1 SLGEQ
6 IQLVRARLS
15 DLEGRAARSGRGE
28 DEVLLES
35 LEELQTAVEELR
47 AADEHL
53 RAQTDALLAARSE
66 LATERERYRDLFES
80 APDAYVVTNEHG
92 TVEAANVAA
101 GHLLNVPPGFLIGKP
116 LVDFVPLGRRQ
127 DFRADLRQAVT
138 RGGRADWETRLA
150 PRGLAPIDVA

>member
-1 SLGEQ
+1 MLPDSLDEQ

-53 RAQTDALLAARSE
+53 RAQTDELLVARSE
-66 LATERERYRDLFES
+66 LAAERERYRDLFES
-80 APDAYVVTNEHG
+80 APDAYLVSDDHG
-92 TVEAANVAA
+92 MIEAANVAA
-101 GHLLNVPPGFLIGKP
+101 GHLLNVGPDFLIGKP
-116 LVDFVPLGRRQ
+116 LVDFTPLGRRQ
-127 DFRADLRQAVT
+127 DFRADLRQALA
-138 RGGRADWETRLA
+138 RGGRAYWE
-150 PRGLAPIDVA
+150 